1 MNEKFFELSKEKQR
15 RIINASMEVFGK
27 NEYKRAIT
35 DEIAAKAGIS
45 KGLLFYYFK
54 NKRALYLYIY
64 QYCLDLMQ
72 ELMKNEDIAEISD
85 FFDIMDYGAQKK
97 MGILCEYPYIMEFV
111 MRAFYSQ
118 QEEVS
123 DFLAKDVQEKMALS
137 YQQNFSHIDFTR
149 FKEDVDPEYVFLMLQ
164 WMMDG
169 YLHGKM
175 SLKEPLDLNEMM
187 ETFHKWE
194 VYFKKMA
201 YKEEYQ

>member
-35 DEIAAKAGIS
+35 DEIATRAGIS

-72 ELMKNEDIAEISD
+72 EFMKDEDIAEISD

-118 QEEVS
+118 HEEFS

-137 YQQNFSHIDFTR
+137 YQQYFSHIDFTR
-149 FKEDVDPEYVFLMLQ
+149 FKEDVDPEYIFLMLQ

>member
-35 DEIAAKAGIS
+35 DDIAAKAGIS

-54 NKRALYLYIY
+54 NKKALYLYIY
-64 QYCLDLMQ
+64 QYCLDLMK
-72 ELMKNEDIAEISD
+72 ELMKAEDIANISD
-85 FFDIMDYGAQKK
+85 FFDIMNYGAQKK
-97 MGILCEYPYIMEFV
+97 MSIMCEYPYIMEFV

-123 DFLAKDVQEKMALS
+123 DFLAKDVQKQMAIS
-137 YQQNFSHIDFTR
+137 YQQYFSHIDVSR
-149 FKEDVDPEYVFLMLQ
+149 FKEDVDPGYVFLMLQ

-169 YLHGKM
+169 YLHGKL
-175 SLKEPLDLNEMM
+175 SLKEPWNLDEMM